1 MGAFESP
8 EHGNAF
14 VMTGESKQSVEG
26 IQIYDTNRK
35 MTSQEIISS
44 KSHFESSRLR

>member
-8 EHGNAF
+8 GHGGAY

-26 IQIYDTNRK
+26 IQIYDTNRT
-35 MTSQEIISS
+35 MTSQGIISS
-44 KSHFESSRLR
+44 KSHFESSRMR